1 MQFTPLT
8 AAEIEADVTAGES
21 LLRRWLLAMLT
32 ACRV

>member
-8 AAEIEADVTAGES
+8 AAEIEANAAAGES

-32 ACRV
+32 ACGV